1 MNVIK
6 SISREERLVYIEL
19 FCSERDLAID
29 SPFHYLVF
37 DEALSP
43 LLQAVTLDQLLQLH
57 PTDASYPE
65 RVWSCEDVADFV
77 RAKQK
82 LWQGEGLLPQLH
94 RRHGTMML
102 YVPWLDSEGER
113 DAGIIETIYRRTTS
127 QANHFK

>member
-1 MNVIK
+1 M
-6 SISREERLVYIEL
+6 SALTPISREERLAYIDL
-19 FCSERDLAID
+19 FRSARDLAID

-43 LLQAVTLDQLLQLH
+43 VVQAVTLDQLLQLH
-57 PTDASYPE
+57 PTDACYQE

-94 RRHGTMML
+94 RRCGTMML
-102 YVPWLDSEGER
+102 YVPPLNCDGSRETGS
-113 DAGIIETIYRRTTS
+113 IETIYKS
-127 QANHFK
+127 I

>member
-1 MNVIK
+1 MSDIAPIN
-6 SISREERLVYIEL
+6 RGERLAYIDL
-19 FCSERDLAID
+19 FRSARDLAIE

-43 LLQAVTLDQLLQLH
+43 VLQAVTLDQLLELA
-57 PTDASYPE
+57 PTDACYQE

-94 RRHGTMML
+94 RRYGTTML
-102 YVPWLDSEGER
+102 YVPPLNSEGSR
-113 DAGIIETIYRRTTS
+113 DAGVMETIFRNCS
-127 QANHFK
+127 HLP

>member
-43 LLQAVTLDQLLQLH
+43 LLQAVTLDQLLLLH

-77 RAKQK
+77 LSKQK
-82 LWQGEGLLPQLH
+82 LWQGEGLLPHLH

-102 YVPWLDSEGER
+102 YVLSLSLEGSRE
-113 DAGIIETIYRRTTS
+113 AGSIETIY
-127 QANHFK
+127 KPI